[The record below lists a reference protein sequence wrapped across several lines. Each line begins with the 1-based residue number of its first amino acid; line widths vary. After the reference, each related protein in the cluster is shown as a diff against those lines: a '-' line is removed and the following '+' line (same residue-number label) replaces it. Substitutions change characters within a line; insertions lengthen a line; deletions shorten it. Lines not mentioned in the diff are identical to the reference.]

1 MLILN
6 AAQVVEAL
14 PMPDAITAMLRALT
28 LISDPM
34 TAIPPRIHVE
44 LAEKYGTTLVMPG
57 QIHDQQGKSLV
68 VKIVS
73 VCNGNIERGLPNI
86 LGVVNVFDPETGQPL
101 ALLDGSALTGIRTAA
116 ASGVATDLLA
126 RQDARRLAIIGSGA
140 QARSHLT
147 AMRAVRDI
155 EQVKVYSRN
164 RDHVLN
170 FISSLDVDI
179 EVQPADSADEA
190 VGDANIVCAVTSS
203 STPVFDDAAIQPG
216 THINAIGS
224 YKPEVVEIPAATVVR
239 ARVFVDH
246 RESVLEEAG
255 DLIQPIQ
262 RGEITAT
269 HIAGEIGELIAGKVA
284 GRQSADEVTL
294 FKSVGNTL
302 EDVIGAQ
309 TVYDNANRMG
319 LGNSVAM

>member
-1 MLILN
+1 
-6 AAQVVEAL
+6 
-14 PMPDAITAMLRALT
+14 MPDAILAMRRALT

-44 LAEKYGTTLVMPG
+44 LPEESGTTLVMPG

-73 VCNGNIERGLPNI
+73 VCNGNIQRGLPNI

-101 ALLDGSALTGIRTAA
+101 ALLDGSAVTGIRTAA

-126 RQDARRLAIIGSGA
+126 RPDASRLGIIGSGA
-140 QARSHLT
+140 QAGTHLD

-155 EQVKVYSRN
+155 QQVKIYSLN

-170 FISSLDVDI
+170 FISELDVDI
-179 EVQPADSADEA
+179 DVQPAVSAEEA
-190 VGDANIVCAVTSS
+190 VGDADIVCAVTSS
-203 STPVFDDAAIQPG
+203 RTPVFDDAAIAPG

-262 RGEITAT
+262 RGEITAD
-269 HIAGEIGELIAGKVA
+269 HVVGEIGELIAETMT
-284 GRQSADEVTL
+284 GRQSADEITL

-309 TVYDNANRMG
+309 VVYENAMRLG
-319 LGNSVAM
+319 LGSRVEM